1 MTFKMKQLFLLLL
14 ILTINIVVFQCLN
27 PGGNNV
33 VTTGGSEVWGKVVND
48 SGKAVSHVVVKLYE
62 KNGEKLW
69 DEPARVDTTDVN
81 GKYLFKDVSVGFY
94 VVQGFDTVSGSNTTF
109 LHRGIEHDTSNK
121 HSTDLK
127 TDTLRLPGKL
137 LVILKNAPGKFDGK
151 TGYLPG
157 APYFT
162 IAINDTLRLHNVA
175 CGKYI
180 CKFEQVEGYEPVV
193 TDSFLISSGNQ
204 TVITIDL
211 KIDHNGPP
219 PAPQNLKF
227 IGIIDTILG
236 KAVLIWDSVKVSDLK
251 TYVVY
256 RGINADVLELLHS
269 TVKTIDT
276 VDLIV
281 DTSGTVVTN
290 YFQVE
295 AKDNGGNESSSDT
308 IIHIDAPSP
317 QIVKTQISKTIV
329 SPHAPLLY
337 IGDTARIIV
346 SLKNAGRI
354 IDSVTWAL
362 GKSDSI
368 VKKVRFGGTTQQ
380 CSDTMI
386 MVWKDSSMKTWYISA
401 YDNSGSKVSIVEQV
415 NGLGYQPDTWQIFQA
430 PNPKS
435 KQALTVV
442 SDGKTIFL
450 LGGYTSKITEPG
462 QTGVKT
468 GTDTITYFSPDSFD
482 GYHYAKMR
490 SPHHYH
496 SSVLYNGKIYS
507 IGGIVGKKCFSTIE
521 MFDPVTNLSVTVDTL
536 PYVRYSASVVVYGS
550 SFIITGGIF
559 KPHPDSTYSIT
570 GLIDKYDVSLLAKGV
585 EPLSTLGTMFN
596 ARKNHSSVVC
606 GSKLVIMGGYDSTEQ
621 SIIRDVESMDL
632 ETNAQEVL
640 TSMNTARSFFAAA
653 AISDKVYVFGGWG
666 DDSKGLKTVETYDMK
681 KPSGWKFVS
690 SMKNERCLMGAVV
703 FNNKIYLAGGATNNN
718 GTETDS
724 TISIYNP

>member
-1 MTFKMKQLFLLLL
+1 MTLKMKQLFLLLL
-14 ILTINIVVFQCLN
+14 VLTVNLLLQHCN
-27 PGGNNV
+27 
-33 VTTGGSEVWGKVVND
+33 GGSEVWGKSEVSGRVVDTNGD
-48 SGKAVSHVVVKLYE
+48 AVSNVIIKLYPNNGKLLE
-62 KNGEKLW
+62 ESSASVKSTNKNGEYSFEDVPSGSYIVHGIDSSSGSVVEFLRRNV
-69 DEPARVDTTDVN
+69 DHDTTKGN
-81 GKYLFKDVSVGFY
+81 
-94 VVQGFDTVSGSNTTF
+94 
-109 LHRGIEHDTSNK
+109 
-121 HSTDLK
+121 TDLK
-127 TDTLRLPGKL
+127 NDTLKHPGKIR
-137 LVILKNAPGKFDGK
+137 VILKNANGKFNGS
-151 TGYLPG
+151 TGYIPNT
-157 APYFT
+157 PYFYHVVK
-162 IAINDTLRLHNVA
+162 DTLNIPRVA
-175 CGKYI
+175 RGKYI
-180 CKFEQVEGYEPVV
+180 CEFEQVYGFSPVL
-193 TDSFLISSGNQ
+193 TDSFSISPDSQ
-204 TVITIDL
+204 TVIEIDV
-211 KIDHNGPP
+211 KIDPDSP
-219 PAPQNLKF
+219 VPVPKNLTSK
-227 IGIIDTILG
+227 GIIDTVLG
-236 KAVLIWDSVKVSDLK
+236 KVILKWDSVEVSDLK

-256 RGINADVLELLHS
+256 RGINEDVMSELHTTGR
-269 TVKTIDT
+269 TVDTI
-276 VDLIV
+276 DLIV
-281 DTSGTVVTN
+281 DTSGIVVTN
-290 YFQVE
+290 YFKVK
-295 AKDNGGNESSSDT
+295 AKDNVGNESSADT
-308 IIHIDAPSP
+308 IISVDAPSP
-317 QIVKTQISKTIV
+317 MSVKTQISKTIV
-329 SPHAPLLY
+329 SPHAPKLF

-362 GKSDSI
+362 GRSDSI
-368 VKKVRFGGTTQQ
+368 VKTVRFGGNTHL

-386 MVWKDSSMKTWYISA
+386 MVWKDSSTKTWYISA
-401 YDNSGSKVSIVEQV
+401 YDNSGSKVSIVEQLY
-415 NGLGYQPDTWQIFQA
+415 GSGIAPDTWQIFQA

-442 SDGKTIFL
+442 SDGKTVFL

-462 QTGVKT
+462 QSAVKT

-490 SPHHYH
+490 SSHHYH

-606 GSKLVIMGGYDSTEQ
+606 GSKLIIMGGYDTTEET
-621 SIIRDVESMDL
+621 ILRDVESMDL

-703 FNNKIYLAGGATNNN
+703 YNNKIYLAGGATNNN